1 MANKESTTR
10 SGFDFTG
17 FQASTFESGAQLFR
31 ELTAQ
36 QLRVQQA
43 LTEQTLSLA
52 RQAVTTASAQV
63 QENLKLQQAVILA
76 GIGMVDDLR
85 KLAQTHV
92 AN

>member
-10 SGFDFTG
+10 SAFDFSG
-17 FQASTFESGAQLFR
+17 FQASTFESTAQLFR
-31 ELTAQ
+31 ELTSQ

-43 LTEQTLSLA
+43 LAEQTLTFA
-52 RQAVTTASAQV
+52 RQAVTTGAAQV
-63 QENLKLQQAVILA
+63 QENLKLQQAVIMA

-85 KLAQTHV
+85 KFAQTHS